1 MKYILFL
8 FMFGICCAVNAQNTD
23 SLHTQTDSLLTQ
35 KKIYDFLDQMPEF
48 PGGFKA
54 LFDFMYV
61 NLQYPSEAIKKEIEG
76 VVYVKFIVDEY
87 GNISNP
93 VVVRSI
99 GGGCDEEA
107 VRIINLMPQW
117 NPGAEN
123 GKPAA
128 VWYTLPVK
136 FTIVDTFEE
145 NSNKKKKK
153 N

>member
-8 FMFGICCAVNAQNTD
+8 FMFGIICAVNAQNTD
-23 SLHTQTDSLLTQ
+23 SLHTQTDSSLTQ
-35 KKIYDFLDQMPEF
+35 KKTYDFLDQMPEF

-54 LFDFMYV
+54 LFDFMYT

-76 VVYVKFIVDEY
+76 VVYVKFIVDEF
-87 GNISNP
+87 GNVSNP

-128 VWYTLPVK
+128 VWYTLPIK

>member
-1 MKYILFL
+1 
-8 FMFGICCAVNAQNTD
+8 
-23 SLHTQTDSLLTQ
+23 
-35 KKIYDFLDQMPEF
+35 
-48 PGGFKA
+48 
-54 LFDFMYV
+54 
-61 NLQYPSEAIKKEIEG
+61 
-76 VVYVKFIVDEY
+76 
-87 GNISNP
+87 
-93 VVVRSI
+93 
-99 GGGCDEEA
+99 
-107 VRIINLMPQW
+107 MPQW

>member
-1 MKYILFL
+1 
-8 FMFGICCAVNAQNTD
+8 MFGICCAVNAQNTD

>member
-8 FMFGICCAVNAQNTD
+8 LLLGICSGVYTQHTD
-23 SLHTQTDSLLTQ
+23 SLHTQTDSLHTQ
-35 KKIYDFLDQMPEF
+35 KKTYDFLDQMPEY

-54 LFDFMYV
+54 LFDFMYT
-61 NLQYPSEAIKKEIEG
+61 NMQYPAEAIKKEIEG

-93 VVVRSI
+93 IVVRSV

-107 VRIINLMPQW
+107 VRIISLMPQW
-117 NPGAEN
+117 KPGAEN

-136 FTIVDTFEE
+136 FTINAPIEE
-145 NSNKKKKK
+145 NSNKKKNK

>member
-8 FMFGICCAVNAQNTD
+8 FMFGIICAVNAQNTD
-23 SLHTQTDSLLTQ
+23 SLHTQTDSSLTQ
-35 KKIYDFLDQMPEF
+35 KKTYDFLDQMPEF

-54 LFDFMYV
+54 LFDFMYT

-76 VVYVKFIVDEY
+76 VVYVKFIVDEF
-87 GNISNP
+87 GNVSNP

>member
-8 FMFGICCAVNAQNTD
+8 FMFGICGAVNAQHTD

-54 LFDFMYV
+54 LFDFMYA

-76 VVYVKFIVDEY
+76 IVYVKFIVDEY